1 MIQMTLIQ
9 IDNYGPWTV
18 TPRPR
23 NESDLQILQ
32 AELYAD
38 LQRQIAMKKGLVFYT
53 RFDNLL
59 AITNG
64 LNHEDHL
71 RIQRSIKN
79 RYPFTIIM
87 GVGAAETP
95 HEAQKKATMALQ
107 KEGGAQS
114 SERKQILAVDSLVD
128 PEDSFVQVAHIDIN
142 SVTETLTDIE
152 SAFDTNF
159 MVNKAQHYL
168 MTKLIKKGA
177 LLFFIGGD
185 NFMAPCNGL
194 SEQEIED
201 ILVEINDEIEI
212 GLKAGIGRG
221 RNAED
226 AAYMADL
233 GLEEI
238 RDHNNDMWTYV
249 IEKEY

>member
-1 MIQMTLIQ
+1 MTLIQ

-32 AELYAD
+32 SELFAD
-38 LQRQIAMKKGLVFYT
+38 LQRQMGMKKGLVFYT

-64 LNHEDHL
+64 LNEEDHL

-79 RYPFTIIM
+79 RYPITISM
-87 GVGAAETP
+87 GVGVGKTP
-95 HEAQKKATMALQ
+95 HEAQKLATIALQ
-107 KEGGAQS
+107 TKGGAQS
-114 SERKQILAVDSLVD
+114 SERREILAIDSLVD
-128 PEDSFVQVAHIDIN
+128 EKDSYVQVAHIDIN
-142 SVTETLTDIE
+142 SCTETLTDIE

-194 SEQEIED
+194 TEKEIED
-201 ILVEINDEIEI
+201 ILVEIDEEI
-212 GLKAGIGRG
+212 NIRFKAGIGKG
-221 RNAED
+221 NNAED
-226 AAYMADL
+226 AAYMADI

-238 RDHNNDMWTYV
+238 RDCNN
-249 IEKEY
+249 EKWFHVVEKKY